1 MVPQKEVFTLT
12 TFEITLVHRFDQFD
26 PRCFDDWFTMVAETF
41 YDNSTITDQAL
52 STSLDVHEVELSM
65 TVTAEHDHAAA
76 IIAITATHDALNT
89 AASGIVT
96 MHEGFALTL
105 TVADE
110 DNPTGQDKT

>member
-1 MVPQKEVFTLT
+1 MFTLR

-26 PRCFDDWFTMVAETF
+26 PQRFDDWFTMVAATF
-41 YDNSTITDQAL
+41 YDNSIIADQAL

-65 TVTAEHDHAAA
+65 TVAAEHDHAAA
-76 IIAITATHDALNT
+76 IIAITATHDALDT

-96 MHEGFALTL
+96 MRKGFTLTL
-105 TVADE
+105 TAADE